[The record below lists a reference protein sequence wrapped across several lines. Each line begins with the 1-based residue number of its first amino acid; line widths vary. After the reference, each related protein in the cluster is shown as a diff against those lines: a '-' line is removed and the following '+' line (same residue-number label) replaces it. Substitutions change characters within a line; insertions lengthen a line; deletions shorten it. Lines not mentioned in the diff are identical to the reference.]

1 MGLTI
6 GILLGLFSLV
16 VLALPFLRKERAGG
30 LHTDNTGTAGDL
42 REKRISIY
50 HEIRTLENDLNL
62 GQVSPQDYER
72 RLQDYRLRAAK
83 LLMEEEEMQQVDL
96 ELEEEINLRR
106 NNGRNSKQ
114 DHA

>member
-6 GILLGLFSLV
+6 GIFLGLFSLV

-30 LHTDNTGTAGDL
+30 LHTGNTGDL

-83 LLMEEEEMQQVDL
+83 LLMEEEEMQQIDL